1 MLVQFGL
8 PARQWPQYA
17 VIRIELTGIPLH
29 TVPAV
34 YNYIPTVETP
44 ISLSVKCRGSDS
56 GACNGVEPGTIVP
69 FETCS
74 IPTGSLDPAAT
85 IEKTCLTELGANY
98 PDQDMSDILMIEVTV
113 PEEATVGLVDAPID
127 VAN

>member
-1 MLVQFGL
+1 MLETMFGKNL
-8 PARQWPQYA
+8 LLSGALLIGAWA
-17 VIRIELTGIPLH
+17 KDDLL
-29 TVPAV
+29 

-85 IEKTCLTELGANY
+85 IENTCLTELGANY
-98 PDQDMSDILMIEVTV
+98 PDEDMSDILMIEVTV
-113 PEEATVGLVDAPID
+113 PEDATVGLVDAPID